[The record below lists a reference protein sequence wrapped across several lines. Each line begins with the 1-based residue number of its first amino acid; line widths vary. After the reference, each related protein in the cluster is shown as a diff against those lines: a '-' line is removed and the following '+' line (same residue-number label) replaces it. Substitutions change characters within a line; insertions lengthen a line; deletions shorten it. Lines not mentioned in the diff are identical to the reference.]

1 MGNEHGTFVNLNT
14 ASELAALADGSSAA
28 GERRV
33 KLRIFDDSIRFRL
46 TRSEVARIARGAAVE
61 STCRFPG
68 GERLVYALCISDGR
82 KLDARMRDGRVEIA
96 IPRARAMKWARS
108 NAVALRGESR
118 ANGVFRMLIEKDF
131 ECIVPRDGDV
141 EDPADLYPNPKARRG
156 RTSARAERD

>member
-1 MGNEHGTFVNLNT
+1 
-14 ASELAALADGSSAA
+14 
-28 GERRV
+28 V

-46 TRSEVARIARGAAVE
+46 TRREVARIARGAAVE

-68 GERLVYALCISDGR
+68 GERLVYALRISDGR

-108 NAVALRGESR
+108 TAVSLRGESR

-131 ECIVPRDGDV
+131 ECIVPREH
-141 EDPADLYPNPKARRG
+141 EDQSDLYLNPKARAG
-156 RTSARAERD
+156 RHR